1 MCTVDKP
8 LQPTPSKQR
17 GNVTTEW
24 TVVTLV
30 LVAAL
35 FAPIVGN
42 GQSVMG
48 LLMDS
53 LQGFHK
59 HSSFVLSLP

>member
-1 MCTVDKP
+1 MCTAGKP
-8 LQPTPSKQR
+8 LQHKPSKQR
-17 GNVTTEW
+17 GNVTAEW
-24 TVVTLV
+24 TVVMLV

-35 FAPIVGN
+35 FAPIAGN